1 VADIRGSE
9 DARRVAELERVKR
22 DLKVS
27 LSLAAPGS
35 PVAVPILAQL
45 SAIDAEPGARTAG
58 GPVRICS
65 SGSAADD
72 PGWLEE
78 PPADHPGHDERG
90 QLLVLPV
97 APQTPGRG
105 LSAVVEEDPLG
116 IRPPG
121 CWHAWPARRAFTGP
135 PGRPGRR
142 RHTGGPTH
150 ARSDATPRPGPRPP
164 SPEPRLSTSSTA
176 RYRCSTTDT
185 STSANPGLPPSR
197 GPQTTSDS
205 EADYRYL

>member
-78 PPADHPGHDERG
+78 PRPITRAM
-90 QLLVLPV
+90 
-97 APQTPGRG
+97 T
-105 LSAVVEEDPLG
+105 SAASSSCSPL
-116 IRPPG
+116 
-121 CWHAWPARRAFTGP
+121 H
-135 PGRPGRR
+135 
-142 RHTGGPTH
+142 
-150 ARSDATPRPGPRPP
+150 PRPLAGPER
-164 SPEPRLSTSSTA
+164 S
-176 RYRCSTTDT
+176 
-185 STSANPGLPPSR
+185 G
-197 GPQTTSDS
+197 
-205 EADYRYL
+205 